1 MSVVRLELPKIK
13 LNLLRKMDYE
23 CLEEQYKKV
32 FNDILNERLTVC
44 KEGKKKLET
53 RLDQINHKLSILSS
67 EMYSMRRK
75 DCKEFA
81 SEYSNSL
88 REKEVA
94 EMNIAIWDWHINA
107 IKVAMTSEEKKRKD
121 FLPEVVLAKFSEGLE
136 SRYEKTILLNDKP
149 IMKASETLEKLG
161 IIREKFDAR
170 LSRSDKELQE
180 LKVKLMLS
188 SVMTGKTYM
197 EKRRERAVDRYNLMV
212 IEYHIYAARA
222 VLDVA
227 LKAP

>member
-32 FNDILNERLTVC
+32 FNDVLNERLTAC

-53 RLDQINHKLSILSS
+53 RLEQINHKLSILSS

-94 EMNIAIWDWHINA
+94 GMNIAIWDWHINA
-107 IKVAMTSEEKKRKD
+107 IRVAMMSEEKKRKD

-136 SRYEKTILLNDKP
+136 SRYEKTILLND
-149 IMKASETLEKLG
+149 KASETLEKLG

-222 VLDVA
+222 ALGVA